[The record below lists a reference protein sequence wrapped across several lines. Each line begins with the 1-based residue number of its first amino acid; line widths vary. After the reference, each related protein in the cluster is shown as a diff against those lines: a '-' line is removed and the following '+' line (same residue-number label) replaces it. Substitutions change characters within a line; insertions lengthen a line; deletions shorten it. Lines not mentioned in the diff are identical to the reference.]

1 MRITDSWIIS
11 DFLSSVNRT
20 RERISRYNLQLANQK
35 RLLRASDDPD
45 AANSI
50 LRLGQDLSAVDRY
63 KANVTDGKNS
73 LKMAAASLDRI
84 ADIMQDV
91 KGILSGAVSNT
102 EPSLLGK
109 FADQIDQFLDLSMEI
124 ANTQFDRKYIFGGTN
139 TTTVPFTLNGNPQQA
154 IYHGNAGAI
163 QYQTGEGAFQ
173 VVNISGAAAFAST
186 GAINLSGTLDRN
198 AAINTTVTTQIS
210 VTDTFNQT
218 HLVDVSL
225 RKTGANTWSMT
236 AGLPVGTTNA
246 TIMGGTTS
254 ITFDPVTGAIAG
266 VTRSTPLVLSPAIT
280 PPATTAAPPVTL
292 SLQVPGLSEQ
302 AANAVT
308 GAHRQVSIF
317 DKLIELRDKLRAG
330 SLPDADDSYMIAMMQ
345 EVVMRE
351 EARAGAFTDS
361 LSNADEYLVSER
373 EHLLDLLGSKQQVDL
388 AEIGM
393 KLKQEEVM
401 LDAAL
406 SVAARIIPRS
416 LLDFLK

>member
-1 MRITDSWIIS
+1 
-11 DFLSSVNRT
+11 
-20 RERISRYNLQLANQK
+20 
-35 RLLRASDDPD
+35 
-45 AANSI
+45 
-50 LRLGQDLSAVDRY
+50 
-63 KANVTDGKNS
+63 
-73 LKMAAASLDRI
+73 
-84 ADIMQDV
+84 
-91 KGILSGAVSNT
+91 
-102 EPSLLGK
+102 
-109 FADQIDQFLDLSMEI
+109 
-124 ANTQFDRKYIFGGTN
+124 
-139 TTTVPFTLNGNPQQA
+139 
-154 IYHGNAGAI
+154 
-163 QYQTGEGAFQ
+163 
-173 VVNISGAAAFAST
+173 
-186 GAINLSGTLDRN
+186 
-198 AAINTTVTTQIS
+198 VTTQIS

-236 AGLPVGTTNA
+236 AGLPAGTTNA

-308 GAHRQVSIF
+308 GAHQQVSIF